1 MGGDGVVVSG
11 VSLSLVSFFFSYC
24 VQCRSAVHSDS
35 TLGVYN
41 VFAPSLLC
49 EFKEACARH
58 VIQSARALS

>member
-11 VSLSLVSFFFSYC
+11 VSLALVSFFISYC

-41 VFAPSLLC
+41 VF
-49 EFKEACARH
+49 CA
-58 VIQSARALS
+58 VSSM